1 RGVLRFVR
9 AFPGYCNTVRLVIL
23 RAPPRRRP
31 MTLSR
36 RQALQAGA
44 GMLLTSVAGA
54 SRAQDYPSKPVRII
68 VANPPGSGLDA
79 DSRFWAAGLTAA
91 LGQTVLVDNRPGGA
105 TTIGTALA
113 AKAPADGYTLL
124 MGIPSSLCY
133 MSELYTH
140 LPYKPTDFDAIS

>member
-1 RGVLRFVR
+1 MQSGCPH
-9 AFPGYCNTVRLVIL
+9 PGDD
-23 RAPPRRRP
+23 P
-31 MTLSR
+31 MWMTR
-36 RQALQAGA
+36 RQALQTGA
-44 GMLLTSVAGA
+44 SMLATGLAGA
-54 SRAQDYPSKPVRII
+54 SHAQDYPNKPIRII

-91 LGQTVLVDNRPGGA
+91 LGQSVIVDNRPGGA

-133 MSELYTH
+133 MS
-140 LPYKPTDFDAIS
+140 